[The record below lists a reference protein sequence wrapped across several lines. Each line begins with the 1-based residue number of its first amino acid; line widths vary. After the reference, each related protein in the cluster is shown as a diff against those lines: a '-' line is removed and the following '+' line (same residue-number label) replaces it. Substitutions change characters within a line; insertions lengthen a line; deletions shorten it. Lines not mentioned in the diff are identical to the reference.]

1 MRLQL
6 NQRTELAYLSLEVL
20 ERSGSSYVSG
30 KRIADELDV
39 SAQYL
44 TKVLAPL
51 ARAGWLTTL
60 TGPSGGYRLAID
72 LSEHCLLDL
81 VEVVEGTV
89 DRSRCMHGDS
99 RNPADELCK
108 LHTPWVKARDALLI
122 ELEMTPL
129 AEVNEPELRNGGAA

>member
-6 NQRTELAYLSLEVL
+6 NQRTELAYRALDVL
-20 ERSGSSYVSG
+20 EHSGAAYLSG
-30 KRIADELDV
+30 KRIAEELDV

-51 ARAGWLTTL
+51 ARAGWVTTL

-72 LSEHCLLDL
+72 LSDHCLLDL

-99 RNPADELCK
+99 RNPAEELCQ
-108 LHTPWVKARDALLI
+108 LHTPWVKARDALLA
-122 ELEMTPL
+122 ELATTPL
-129 AEVNEPELRNGGAA
+129 AEVNNPQLHEGGAE